1 MEGLCG
7 KQHSS
12 SFLPYRRGACLC
24 DLPLQK
30 LQPHY
35 FDKPLS
41 LHFSRPEIKS
51 GGMSCGNV
59 EQYNMCLS
67 VVYISLLLA
76 V

>member
-1 MEGLCG
+1 MVGFCG

-12 SFLPYRRGACLC
+12 SFLPYRCGACLY

-30 LQPHY
+30 LQPYY

-41 LHFSRPEIKS
+41 MHFSRPKIKS
-51 GGMSCGNV
+51 GGMSCGKV